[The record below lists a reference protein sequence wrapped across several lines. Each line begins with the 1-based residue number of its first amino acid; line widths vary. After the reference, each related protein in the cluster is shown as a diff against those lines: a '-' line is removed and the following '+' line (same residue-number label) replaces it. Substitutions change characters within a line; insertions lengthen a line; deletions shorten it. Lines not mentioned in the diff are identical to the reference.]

1 MAIKSSSYGTCQQ
14 CKALNMAHRTTCYR
28 CGTAI
33 TPTASRGL
41 NGQSA
46 AQTQYQPPRMD
57 RRNFRRHDVS
67 FSGAVLKADGTIEYP
82 ILVRNVGVGG
92 LLFDCARQYHLND
105 TLTVQVE
112 MEGETY

>member
-46 AQTQYQPPRMD
+46 AQTQYQPQPGQ
-57 RRNFRRHDVS
+57 FPPP
-67 FSGAVLKADGTIEYP
+67 GQQPGTPPGGYP
-82 ILVRNVGVGG
+82 QQG
-92 LLFDCARQYHLND
+92 
-105 TLTVQVE
+105 
-112 MEGETY
+112 